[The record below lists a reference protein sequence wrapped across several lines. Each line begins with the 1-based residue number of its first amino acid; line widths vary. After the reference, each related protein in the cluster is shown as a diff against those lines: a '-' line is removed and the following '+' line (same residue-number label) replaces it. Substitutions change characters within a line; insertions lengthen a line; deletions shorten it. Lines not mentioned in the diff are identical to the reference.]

1 MIGRTKH
8 QSQPAPAPQIWAQ
21 AAHDL
26 RQPVQA
32 ALLLTKVLDHP
43 SSRAEQKRTVQQ
55 IEAALRSLHVMLD
68 VLHMLARIELGLQ
81 IVQLRP
87 CALADILGPV
97 VKQMAGIAAD
107 RGVALRCRKTRGVVR
122 SNPKL
127 LAMVL
132 RGLFLNAI
140 EFGGGSDIVACFSR
154 QGAKLKLEVHFRG
167 ASLDAARARNAFVQ
181 LSSGPIAGEPGLGLG
196 LLEHLCR
203 SLGHDF
209 EHTRQPADGH
219 LLALALPGAPR

>member
-8 QSQPAPAPQIWAQ
+8 QSQPAPPAQIWAQ

-43 SSRAEQKRTVQQ
+43 SSRAEQKRTIRQ
-55 IEAALRSLHVMLD
+55 IEAALRSLHEMLD
-68 VLHMLARIELGLQ
+68 VLHTLARIELGLQ

-87 CALADILGPV
+87 CSLADILGPV

-107 RGVALRCRKTRGVVR
+107 RGVALTCRKTRGAVR

-127 LAMVL
+127 LAMAL

-140 EFGGGSDIVACFSR
+140 EFGGGSDIVACVSR
-154 QGAKLKLEVHFRG
+154 HGAKLKFEVHFRG
-167 ASLDAARARNAFVQ
+167 ASLDAARERNAFVL

-209 EHTRQPADGH
+209 QHTRQPADGH
-219 LLALALPGAPR
+219 LLALTLGAPR